1 MGGCGA
7 FEARENPRLSKQPLW
22 AGCRDALTAGT
33 SGPPTH
39 VFWPNALS
47 CDAAGVAVVKDPNS
61 SKQRLVNVHQAKT
74 HLSRLMATPTLAG
87 TVVVFRQALSEQF
100 VRL

>member
-1 MGGCGA
+1 M
-7 FEARENPRLSKQPLW
+7 
-22 AGCRDALTAGT
+22 
-33 SGPPTH
+33 
-39 VFWPNALS
+39 
-47 CDAAGVAVVKDPNS
+47 KDSNS

-87 TVVVFRQALSEQF
+87 TVVVFRKALSEMF